1 MEVFNER
8 YDKIML
14 EDLSSDLQDMI
25 KASSDVVSYDLN
37 RHVQDKKV
45 HISALDR
52 DNWNNKAP
60 NESPNLTG
68 VPTTPTVPMGD
79 SSNKI
84 ASTEFVSNAL
94 KSHRPE
100 VASRAYQL
108 AGEVNVSLA
117 GAATSEVTRFNGLND
132 IVIPL
137 STVDTS
143 ALRGTIPQR
152 NMSGTYNISI
162 TGNADHA
169 TTADT
174 LNGVAL
180 NELVLKDS
188 PALQGKPT
196 APTAVFG
203 TATDQIATTKFV
215 DKALKALS
223 ITPGSGTGGAVT
235 PTPGG
240 ATFTPFNISV
250 KGRAVSDPVLV
261 DGSGNV
267 EINIKALNIDYNDL
281 SNRITVNRVNGHTVG
296 SDVPSN
302 AVFTDT
308 VYTHPDSPTDLRN
321 TEYTAVTVDRKGH
334 VIAGRN
340 PDTLNVNIS
349 KNAATATKLSTARKL
364 GLTGITATA
373 VDFDGSANVNINV
386 TAVPAAIVTESES
399 KQFITKTLKDKLEAT
414 LSASE
419 IESKIAAA
427 QSGMEWKEAV
437 RTEAELAT
445 KYSSPKKGW
454 TVSVT
459 DTGNTHQ
466 YNGTKWIVVS
476 SNSIPNASTTADG
489 KMSKEDKAKLDGIAA
504 GANNYVLPE
513 TLPASMIAQDD
524 NHYFVTKYQNSK
536 LANLYNRK
544 EFDDK
549 FVTKAQLAAAK
560 TNNLGGGWT
569 LAPAESGELIFSFN
583 NVEKARLGTDGTFK
597 SVHLEEVGGN

>member
-68 VPTTPTVPMGD
+68 VPTTPTAPMGD

-84 ASTEFVSNAL
+84 ASTEFVNNTL
-94 KSHRPE
+94 KSYRPE
-100 VASRAYQL
+100 VSSRAYQL

-117 GAATSEVTRFNGLND
+117 GAAISEVTRFNGLND

-162 TGNADHA
+162 SGSADHA

-223 ITPGSGTGGAVT
+223 ITTTPGGGAVVT

-240 ATFTPFNISV
+240 STFTPFNISV
-250 KGRAVSDPVLV
+250 KGRAVADPVLV

-267 EINIKALNIDYNDL
+267 EINIKALNLDYNEL
-281 SNRITVNRVNGHTVG
+281 SNRISVNRVNGHTLG
-296 SDVPSN
+296 TDVPSN

-308 VYTHPDSPTDLRN
+308 VYTHPDTATDLSN
-321 TEYTAVTVDRKGH
+321 TEYTTVTVDRKGH

-349 KNAATATKLSTARKL
+349 KNAATATKLITARKL
-364 GLTGITATA
+364 GLTGVTATA

-399 KQFITKTLKDKLEAT
+399 KQFITKSLKDKLESSLT
-414 LSASE
+414 ASE

-437 RTEAELAT
+437 RTEAELST

-476 SNSIPNASTTADG
+476 SNSIPNATATADG

-504 GANNYVLPE
+504 GANNYVLPA
-513 TLPASMIAQDD
+513 TLPASMIEQDD
-524 NHYFVTKYQNSK
+524 NHYFVSKYQNSK

-569 LAPAESGELIFSFN
+569 LTPAETGELIFSFN
-583 NVEKARLGTDGTFK
+583 NVEKARLGTDGTFR

>member
-68 VPTTPTVPMGD
+68 VPTTPTAPMGD

-100 VASRAYQL
+100 VSSRAYQL

-223 ITPGSGTGGAVT
+223 ITTTPGGTPVA

-240 ATFTPFNISV
+240 GSTFTPFNISV
-250 KGRAVSDPVLV
+250 KGRAVADPVLV

-267 EINIKALNIDYNDL
+267 EINIKALNLDYNEL
-281 SNRITVNRVNGHTVG
+281 SNRISVNRVNGHTLG
-296 SDVPSN
+296 ADVPSN

-308 VYTHPDSPTDLRN
+308 VYTHPDTATDLSN
-321 TEYTAVTVDRKGH
+321 TEYTTVTVDRKGH

-349 KNAATATKLSTARKL
+349 KNAATATKLITARKL
-364 GLTGITATA
+364 GLTGVTATA

-399 KQFITKTLKDKLEAT
+399 KQFITKSLKDKLEYSLT
-414 LSASE
+414 ASE

-437 RTEAELAT
+437 RTEAELNT

-476 SNSIPNASTTADG
+476 SNSIPNASTAADG
-489 KMSKEDKAKLDGIAA
+489 KMSKEDKAKLDGIEA
-504 GANNYVLPE
+504 GANNYVLPA
-513 TLPASMIAQDD
+513 TLPASMIEQDD
-524 NHYFVTKYQNSK
+524 NHYFVSKYQNSK

-569 LAPAESGELIFSFN
+569 LTPAETGELIFSFN
-583 NVEKARLGTDGTFK
+583 NVEKARLGTDGTFR

>member
-68 VPTTPTVPMGD
+68 VPTTPTAPMGD

-84 ASTEFVSNAL
+84 ASTEFVSNTL
-94 KSHRPE
+94 KSYRPE

-223 ITPGSGTGGAVT
+223 ITPGTGGAVT

-281 SNRITVNRVNGHTVG
+281 SNRISVNRVNGHTVG

-349 KNAATATKLSTARKL
+349 KNAATATKLITARKL
-364 GLTGITATA
+364 GLTGVTATA

-399 KQFITKTLKDKLEAT
+399 KQFITKSLKDKLESSLT
-414 LSASE
+414 ASE

-437 RTEAELAT
+437 RTEAELNT

-504 GANNYVLPE
+504 GANNYVLPA
-513 TLPASMIAQDD
+513 TLPASMIVQDD
-524 NHYFVTKYQNSK
+524 DHYFVSKYQNSK

-569 LAPAESGELIFSFN
+569 LAPAETGELIFSFN
-583 NVEKARLGTDGTFK
+583 NVEKARLGTDGTFR